1 MITLIKNAEVYAP
14 KYLGRRDVLLAAD
27 KICKISEVVELG
39 GSVEYTEI
47 DATGKIL
54 FPGLIDSHV
63 HIAGG
68 GGEGGFNT
76 RTPEIMLSDITQG
89 GVTTVIGCLGTD
101 GSTRSMANLLAK
113 AKALEEEG
121 ITTFVNTGSYQ
132 VPVLTLTGSIT
143 DDIVF
148 IDKIIGV
155 GEIAISDHRCSQP
168 SFEEI
173 TRIISEARI
182 GGMLSKKAG
191 TVNFHVGD
199 SPRMIDI
206 LEQIVENTEIPIKNI
221 IPTHMNR
228 NEFLFEKGIEYA
240 KTGGIIDL
248 TTSSIPRFFEEGEVK
263 CSSALKILIEEGVP
277 VENVTMSSD
286 GQGSL
291 PEFDE
296 QGRVIGISVG
306 KVTSLY
312 KEIQDAILVDK
323 VPVEY
328 AVMTVTSNPAAIYR
342 LRGKGSIIEGFDAD
356 IVLVNADTFDIE
368 TVISKG
374 RIMVMDKAVTVRGTF
389 E

>member
-27 KICKISEVVELG
+27 KICKISEVVELS

-54 FPGLIDSHV
+54 FPGFIDSHV

>member
-14 KYLGRRDVLLAAD
+14 KYLGRRDVLLTAD
-27 KICKISEVVELG
+27 KICKISEVVELS

-54 FPGLIDSHV
+54 FPGFIDSHV

-76 RTPEIMLSDITQG
+76 RTPEIMISDITQG

-101 GSTRSMANLLAK
+101 GTTRSMANLLAK

-296 QGRVIGISVG
+296 QGRVVGISVG

>member
-14 KYLGRRDVLLAAD
+14 KYLGRRDVLLTAD
-27 KICKISEVVELG
+27 KICKIGEVVELG
-39 GSVEYTEI
+39 GSIEYTEI

-54 FPGLIDSHV
+54 FPGFIDSHV

-101 GSTRSMANLLAK
+101 GSTRNMANLLAK

-132 VPVLTLTGSIT
+132 VPVKTLTGSIT

-191 TVNFHVGD
+191 TVNFHIGD
-199 SPRMIDI
+199 SPRMIDV
-206 LEQIVENTEIPIKNI
+206 LEQIVENTEIPRKNI

-228 NEFLFEKGIEYA
+228 NEFLFEKGMEYA

-296 QGRVIGISVG
+296 QGRVTGISVG

-368 TVISKG
+368 TVIAKG